1 VGKLSNQLVGLDIGS
16 TKISAVVGE
25 LSPEGDLEVI
35 GVGYRP
41 SKGLRKGVIVDIDS
55 AVDTIVKVI
64 EDAEVMAGVAID
76 GVYVGINGGQIEG
89 PPTEGSIEVSTKEV
103 TPRDV
108 QQVIATA
115 RLPTLPGKVHVLHV
129 LPIEFSLDGTGG
141 IANPLG
147 MTGSKLGVRA
157 QVISVAEPAIDIL
170 LRVLDL
176 AKVEA
181 REIVAQPFATAR
193 AVLTEDEKNLGVVLI
208 DIGGGSTD
216 IALYRGGTLQFVSSL
231 MVGGNHITHDL
242 AVGLRTPVAEAERLK
257 RQHGSA
263 LLTLIGGEDM
273 VGVQVIGVKEVQ
285 PTPRQLIGEIIECRV
300 EELFVLALH
309 QMRQSGVAEG
319 FAAGIVITGG
329 ASIMPGMIEAAEG
342 VFGAPVRLGLPLYI
356 NGLTD
361 LVNNPTCATGVGLAL
376 YGYDHLL
383 EASAASSHHA
393 GVRGTVRRM
402 AAWLQNFF

>member
-1 VGKLSNQLVGLDIGS
+1 MGKHSNQLVGLDIGS
-16 TKISAVVGE
+16 TKISVVVGE
-25 LSPEGDLEVI
+25 LSPEGDLEII

-41 SKGLRKGVIVDIDS
+41 SKGLRKGVIVDVDS
-55 AVDTIVKVI
+55 AVDTIIKVI

-76 GVYVGINGGQIEG
+76 GVYVGINGGQLDG
-89 PPTEGSIEVSTKEV
+89 PPIEGSIEVSTKEV

-129 LPIEFSLDGTGG
+129 LPVEFSLDGTGG
-141 IANPLG
+141 IVNPLG
-147 MTGSKLGVRA
+147 MTGTKLGVRA
-157 QVISVAEPAIDIL
+157 QGISVAEPAIDTL

-181 REIVAQPFATAR
+181 REIVAQPLATAR

-216 IALYRGGTLQFVSSL
+216 IALYRGGTLKYVSSL

-263 LLTLIGGEDM
+263 LLTLISGEDM

-285 PTPRQLIGEIIECRV
+285 PTPRKLIGEIIECRV
-300 EELFVLALH
+300 EELFALALH
-309 QMRQSGVAEG
+309 QMQESGVAEG
-319 FAAGIVITGG
+319 FAAGVVITGG

-361 LVNNPTCATGVGLAL
+361 LVNNTMCTTGVGLAL

-383 EASAASSHHA
+383 EAGAASPHHA
-393 GVRGTVRRM
+393 GVCGTIRRM